1 MAEVL
6 GKMNEYWAL
15 ALFCIRRQH
24 HQRYP
29 ISSFIPPSPLE
40 WRSESVFYFCMH
52 NAHGDGT
59 WDGILGVTSS
69 KTCEFLLPVSLSKED
84 CLILLPKIWSDK
96 TLSIYLSKH
105 CQRHNG
111 PEGWVLLTKATSL
124 GHITSS
130 YTNLDQTSSES
141 RPSTNFKISIKH
153 QHFDKT

>member
-111 PEGWVLLTKATSL
+111 PEGWVLFSKGLL
-124 GHITSS
+124 GYITSS
-130 YTNLDQTSSES
+130 NTNLQNLDQASTSKSQPNI
-141 RPSTNFKISIKH
+141 R
-153 QHFDKT
+153 